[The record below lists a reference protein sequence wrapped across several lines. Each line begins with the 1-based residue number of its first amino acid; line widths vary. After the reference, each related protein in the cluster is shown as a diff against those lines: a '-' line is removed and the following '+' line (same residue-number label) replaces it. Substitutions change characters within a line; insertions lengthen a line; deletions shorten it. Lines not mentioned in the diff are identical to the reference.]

1 VAYNG
6 NAAAFRNRAWDPFNY
21 LASYEAGPVPTD
33 TTHRFSASGVIT
45 LPKGFQIAPIVQL
58 ESARAY
64 TAGYGAAV
72 DVLGVGSGRGTSH
85 ITVFTATPNDL
96 RATLTAFGDPSVAA
110 NAVLYRNCLRSG
122 ACTFAPF
129 DNLRGQPFF
138 QLDTRISKNFRIKDR
153 YTITALF
160 QMFDLTNRANFGNNF
175 GSDIRQTNY
184 QQPLGFITPAGTI
197 VPHQFSGE
205 LGVKFSF

>member
-1 VAYNG
+1 
-6 NAAAFRNRAWDPFNY
+6 
-21 LASYEAGPVPTD
+21 
-33 TTHRFSASGVIT
+33 
-45 LPKGFQIAPIVQL
+45 
-58 ESARAY
+58 
-64 TAGYGAAV
+64 V

-85 ITVFTATPNDL
+85 VTVFTASPTDL
-96 RATLTAFGDPSVAA
+96 LATFTSFGDPSGTFVNPTNGLTIS
-110 NAVLYRNCLRSG
+110 NAVKYRNCLRSG
-122 ACTFAPF
+122 QCTFAPF

-138 QLDTRISKNFRIKDR
+138 QLDARISKNFKIKDR

-175 GSDIRQTNY
+175 LGDVRQATY
-184 QQPLGFITPAGTI
+184 QHALGFITPGGVI